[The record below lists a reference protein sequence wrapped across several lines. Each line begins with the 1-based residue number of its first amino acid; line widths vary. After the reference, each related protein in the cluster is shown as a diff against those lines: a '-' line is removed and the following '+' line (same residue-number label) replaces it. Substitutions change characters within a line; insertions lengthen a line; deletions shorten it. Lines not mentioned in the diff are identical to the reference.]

1 MESLEDGTIELLA
14 KVRQFS
20 HLDENVHGTPFWYSS
35 LSFPHLKLL
44 NEHNTASTSHDMHMP
59 CHFIVFST
67 CSVCTFYKPWPTIW
81 QCEDF
86 KLKLLFYHTHLQSC
100 TSLFWWSQNYYSVL
114 FISLSWTGTIVL
126 FAYKNMIHLKVV
138 HVHQASAT
146 VWMKYSQ
153 YISVS

>member
-59 CHFIVFST
+59 CHFIGFST

-86 KLKLLFYHTHLQSC
+86 KLKLLFYHTLAVLHFTVLMKSELLQCFIHFIELNRYNCFICIQKHDSFKSC
-100 TSLFWWSQNYYSVL
+100 PCSSSFCHSMNE
-114 FISLSWTGTIVL
+114 I
-126 FAYKNMIHLKVV
+126 
-138 HVHQASAT
+138 
-146 VWMKYSQ
+146 
-153 YISVS
+153 